1 VRQRLTKSRLI
12 PLWLTILFLSG
23 GQEAVAAPSAA
34 CASPNGSVVAALCKD
49 PKLSQL
55 NKEMHELFRKALLV
69 GDKRVLTTEQG
80 SWVAERNRT
89 CGKKQGAEIGPCIAH
104 ALNERI
110 AVLRTTLEPTPA
122 TRAEPAAASSPAP
135 APAPT
140 AIPTPTPT
148 PILTATPIQP
158 PAIPAPK
165 QNADCTNAI
174 GMVGRAICND
184 ATLGHWEDRLGKL
197 YQQALNDASFRTVL
211 ANDQQ
216 RWIGERTGTCG
227 AQPSTKTTDCIL
239 QMTKRRIEQLV
250 QFIISRD
257 DTQDRSS
264 RVEKILSGKT
274 SPPPGLDADAIDRAS
289 ARTDQSEVISA
300 DARSCIRKNAGGAGS
315 AGATDENQVATVS
328 AACFPDFSTRMT
340 ALDLGT
346 LAKPSFEVLVRQE
359 LGSK

>member
-49 PKLSQL
+49 PKLGQL
-55 NKEMHELFRKALLV
+55 NKEMHELFRRALLV
-69 GDKRVLTTEQG
+69 GDKRVLTAEQG

-89 CGKKQGAEIGPCIAH
+89 CGKKQGAEIGPCVTH

-110 AVLRTTLEPTPA
+110 AVLRTTLEPVPA
-122 TRAEPAAASSPAP
+122 TRAEAAVASSPAP
-135 APAPT
+135 TAT
-140 AIPTPTPT
+140 AIPTPV
-148 PILTATPIQP
+148 LTAPPIQP
-158 PAIPAPK
+158 PSVPAPK
-165 QNADCTNAI
+165 QNADCTNATGVI
-174 GMVGRAICND
+174 GRAICND

-197 YQQALNDASFRTVL
+197 YQQALNDASFRIVV

-227 AQPSTKTTDCIL
+227 VQPPPKITDCVL

-264 RVEKILSGKT
+264 KVEKILSGKT

-300 DARSCIRKNAGGAGS
+300 DARTCIKKNAGIVGS

-328 AACFPDFSTRMT
+328 TACFSEFSSRMT

-359 LGSK
+359 LGTK